1 MSYNRE
7 ERGGILTLPIPKVC
21 GLDTFQNEVMNFIL
35 HQIFYPI
42 ITTSNRK
49 KVIECTLILRKLLYL
64 SRYIYIVFTWIQIE
78 QDL

>member
-35 HQIFYPI
+35 HQIFKQ
-42 ITTSNRK
+42 TSNRK